1 MRRRP
6 VSRKNAAEDR
16 RLSETVCEA
25 VIFDMDGVIIDSEEN
40 WERARLA
47 VVAEFGGTYRPRM
60 AQDLMG
66 MSPPEWA
73 VYLRDR
79 VGIPLSAERIQTEVV
94 RQLVADYERDR
105 PFFPGAI
112 DAVRGLSARWP
123 IGIASSSGRDLIDLV
138 VRLAGLGEAVAVTV
152 SAAEAGRGKPAP
164 DVYLRAAELLKVDP
178 RACAAVEDSSNG
190 IRAGK
195 NAGMRV
201 IAIPTAAFPAAPDAL
216 ALADAVLSSIVA
228 LTPAAVEAAFD

>member
-1 MRRRP
+1 M
-6 VSRKNAAEDR
+6 
-16 RLSETVCEA
+16 TVCEA

-47 VVAEFGGTYRPRM
+47 VVAEFGGNYHPSM

-66 MSPPEWA
+66 MSPPEWS

-79 VGIPLSAERIQTEVV
+79 VGIPLSAERIRAEVV
-94 RQLVADYERDR
+94 RQLIADYERDR

-112 DAVRGLSARWP
+112 DAVRALSERWP

-138 VRLAGLGEAVAVTV
+138 VRLASLGDAVAVTV

-164 DVYLRAAELLKVDP
+164 DVYLRAAELLGAEP

-216 ALADAVLSSIVA
+216 ALADRVLRSIVE
-228 LTPAAVEAAFD
+228 LTPAAVEAAFGT

>member
-1 MRRRP
+1 VP
-6 VSRKNAAEDR
+6 V
-16 RLSETVCEA
+16 TVCKA
-25 VIFDMDGVIIDSEEN
+25 VIFDMDGIIIDSEEN

-47 VVAEFGGTYRPRM
+47 VVAQFGGTYRPAM

-73 VYLRDR
+73 VYLRDH
-79 VGIPLSAERIQTEVV
+79 VGIPLSAEDIQREVI

-112 DAVRGLSARWP
+112 DAVRAVSKRWP
-123 IGIASSSGRDLIDLV
+123 VAIASSSGRDLIDLV
-138 VRLAGLGEAVAVTV
+138 VTLAGLGDAIAVSV

-164 DVYLRAAELLKVDP
+164 DVYLRAAELLGARP

-216 ALADAVLSSIVA
+216 ALADAVLSSIVD
-228 LTPAAVEAAFD
+228 LTPAAIEAAFR

>member
-1 MRRRP
+1 
-6 VSRKNAAEDR
+6 VNA
-16 RLSETVCEA
+16 CQA

-47 VVAEFGGTYRPRM
+47 VVAEFGGTYHAGA

-66 MSPPEWA
+66 MSPPEWSR
-73 VYLRDR
+73 YLRDR
-79 VGIPLSAERIQTEVV
+79 IGIPLSAEAIQREVV
-94 RQLVADYERDR
+94 RRLSADYNRDR

-112 DAVRGLSARWP
+112 DAVRALAARWP
-123 IGIASSSGRDLIDLV
+123 VGIASSSGRDLIDLV
-138 VRLAGLGEAVAVTV
+138 VELAGLGDAVAVTV

-164 DVYLRAAELLKVDP
+164 DVYLKAAALLKAAP
-178 RACAAVEDSSNG
+178 AACAAIEDSSNG

-201 IAIPTAAFPAAPDAL
+201 VAIPTAAFPAAPAAL
-216 ALADAVLSSIVA
+216 ALADRVLHSIA
-228 LTPAAVEAAFD
+228 DLTPAAIEGLFR

>member
-1 MRRRP
+1 MS
-6 VSRKNAAEDR
+6 VSACA
-16 RLSETVCEA
+16 A

-47 VVAEFGGTYRPRM
+47 VVAQFGGTYHPVM

-66 MSPPEWA
+66 MSPPEWS

-79 VGIPLSAERIQTEVV
+79 VGIPLSAEAIRREVT
-94 RQLVADYERDR
+94 RQLEADYERDQ
-105 PFFPGAI
+105 PFFPGAV
-112 DAVRGLSARWP
+112 DAVRAVSRRWP
-123 IGIASSSGRDLIDLV
+123 VAIASSSGRELIDLV
-138 VRLAGLGEAVAVTV
+138 VRLAGLGDAVTVSV

-164 DVYLRAAELLKVDP
+164 DVYLRAAELLGASP
-178 RACAAVEDSSNG
+178 PACAAVEDSSNG

-201 IAIPTAAFPAAPDAL
+201 IAIPTAAFPAAPEAL
-216 ALADAVLSSIVA
+216 ALADAVLPSIRD
-228 LTPAAVEAAFD
+228 LTPAAIEAAFG

>member
-1 MRRRP
+1 MPNRAA
-6 VSRKNAAEDR
+6 SRTTAAEDR
-16 RLSETVCEA
+16 RLPGALCEA

-40 WERARLA
+40 WERARVA
-47 VVAEFGGTYRPRM
+47 VVGEFGGTYRPEM

-66 MSPPEWA
+66 MSPPEWSR
-73 VYLRDR
+73 YLRDR
-79 VGIPLSAERIQTEVV
+79 VGIPLTTAEIQREVV

-112 DAVRGLSARWP
+112 DAVRALSKRWP
-123 IGIASSSGRDLIDLV
+123 IGIASSSGRELIDLV
-138 VRLAGLGEAVAVTV
+138 VRLAGLGDAVSVAV

-164 DVYLRAAELLKVDP
+164 DVYLRAAELL
-178 RACAAVEDSSNG
+178 RAAPGACVAVEDSSNG

-216 ALADAVLSSIVA
+216 ASADAVLPSIVE
-228 LTPAAVEAAFD
+228 LTPAAIELLFR

>member
-1 MRRRP
+1 
-6 VSRKNAAEDR
+6 V
-16 RLSETVCEA
+16 TVCEA
-25 VIFDMDGVIIDSEEN
+25 VIFDMDGIIIDSEEN

-47 VVAEFGGTYRPRM
+47 VVAEFGGNYHPRM

-66 MSPPEWA
+66 MSPPEWS

-79 VGIPLSAERIQTEVV
+79 VGIPLSAERIRAEVV

-112 DAVRGLSARWP
+112 DAVRGLSKRWP

-138 VRLAGLGEAVAVTV
+138 VRLADLGDAVAVTV
-152 SAAEAGRGKPAP
+152 SAVEAGRGKPAP
-164 DVYLRAAELLKVDP
+164 DVYLRAAELLGTEP

-216 ALADAVLSSIVA
+216 ALADTVLNSIVE
-228 LTPAAVEAAFD
+228 LTPAAVEAAFG